1 MSKDNVTVAK
11 HRSPYVYLAGLLL
24 ALASCQQVDAAANL
38 SDNASVAVNPAAG
51 NASPNTKADTAARA
65 VFLCPS
71 NATRAPFS
79 MVGRG
84 GEPSG
89 CRFLSAGLAN
99 PAMCLPPR
107 MQAGW
112 GSKPTKEATMP
123 KFARAL
129 SRIFTAAH
137 QVAHFP
143 TESEA
148 VTFARQY
155 LAQTG
160 RAVAVAPAAI
170 GFDVIGGVL

>member
-1 MSKDNVTVAK
+1 
-11 HRSPYVYLAGLLL
+11 
-24 ALASCQQVDAAANL
+24 
-38 SDNASVAVNPAAG
+38 
-51 NASPNTKADTAARA
+51 
-65 VFLCPS
+65 
-71 NATRAPFS
+71 
-79 MVGRG
+79 
-84 GEPSG
+84 
-89 CRFLSAGLAN
+89 
-99 PAMCLPPR
+99 
-107 MQAGW
+107 
-112 GSKPTKEATMP
+112 MP

-137 QVAHFP
+137 QVALFP

>member
-24 ALASCQQVDAAANL
+24 ALASCQHVDAAANL
-38 SDNASVAVNPAAG
+38 GDNARVLFNSGTG
-51 NASPNTKADTAARA
+51 NASPNQEGGHRRESGFFVPVKRHMCA
-65 VFLCPS
+65 
-71 NATRAPFS
+71 FS
-79 MVGRG
+79 MAGRG

-89 CRFLSAGLAN
+89 CRSLLAGLAN
-99 PAMCLPPR
+99 PATCLPPR
-107 MQAGW
+107 MQAGC
-112 GSKPTKEATMP
+112 GFKPKKEASMP
-123 KFARAL
+123 KLARAL